1 MKKKVVVTYKDGGK
15 LIYKG
20 YADKD
25 DNYFI
30 AFHMHSL
37 EVVSITRQY
46 YPLKDHKEELI
57 FDRENT
63 DLNTKE
69 IRKAVEDIVK
79 EIKDKLEAV

>member
-1 MKKKVVVTYKDGGK
+1 MKKKVVVIYEDGGI
-15 LIYKG
+15 LTYRG

-30 AFHMHSL
+30 ALHMYSL

-46 YPLKDHKEELI
+46 YPLKDHKEEVI

-69 IRKAVEDIVK
+69 VRKLWKI
-79 EIKDKLEAV
+79 

>member
-1 MKKKVVVTYKDGGK
+1 MY
-15 LIYKG
+15 
-20 YADKD
+20 
-25 DNYFI
+25 
-30 AFHMHSL
+30 SL

-46 YPLKDHKEELI
+46 YPLKDHKEEVI

-69 IRKAVEDIVK
+69 VRKAMKDIVK

>member
-1 MKKKVVVTYKDGGK
+1 MKKRVVVIYEDGGK
-15 LIYKG
+15 LIYRG

-25 DNYFI
+25 DNYFT
-30 AFHMHSL
+30 AFHMYSL

-46 YPLKDHKEELI
+46 YPLKDHKEEVI

-63 DLNTKE
+63 DLNTKQV
-69 IRKAVEDIVK
+69 RKAMKDIVK

>member
-1 MKKKVVVTYKDGGK
+1 MY
-15 LIYKG
+15 
-20 YADKD
+20 
-25 DNYFI
+25 
-30 AFHMHSL
+30 SL

-46 YPLKDHKEELI
+46 YHLKDHKEEVI

-69 IRKAVEDIVK
+69 VRKAMKDIVK

>member
-1 MKKKVVVTYKDGGK
+1 MKKKVVVNYEDGGK
-15 LIYKG
+15 LTYRG

-30 AFHMHSL
+30 AFHMYSL

-46 YPLKDHKEELI
+46 YPLYQHKEEVI

-63 DLNTKE
+63 NLNTKE
-69 IRKAVEDIVK
+69 VRKAMKDIVK

>member
-1 MKKKVVVTYKDGGK
+1 MKKKVVVNYEDGGK
-15 LIYKG
+15 LIYRG

-30 AFHMHSL
+30 AFHMYSL

-46 YPLKDHKEELI
+46 YPLKDHKEEVI

-69 IRKAVEDIVK
+69 IRTAMEDIVK
-79 EIKDKLEAV
+79 EIKDKTEVV